1 MKCAYCHQDIQ
12 PELRSGWDQGNNGE
26 PLVDGRVCNSCNE
39 LVLQE
44 RLRLI
49 QERKK
54 DEYDPN
60 GH

>member
-26 PLVDGRVCNSCNE
+26 PLVNGRVCNSCNE

-54 DEYDPN
+54 D
-60 GH
+60 